1 MSVNKTTFPTQ
12 ELRAHKAPMSRYT
25 GSSVGSL
32 AQAPWPEQPAFSAH
46 ALPLPTPPYQSSLC
60 SWGCWG
66 WSPIP
71 GLWLLRRQRLKDEFR
86 SARKKRGLKADDK
99 RGLWALLWDRER
111 SPAPTLTGC
120 GSLGKCL
127 PLSGLYCPHP
137 SGKSASSAN
146 LGDSLL

>member
-46 ALPLPTPPYQSSLC
+46 ALPLPTPPYQGSLC

-111 SPAPTLTGC
+111 KLSKPSSYTDWLWVPGQVPAPLWA
-120 GSLGKCL
+120 L
-127 PLSGLYCPHP
+127 LS
-137 SGKSASSAN
+137 SSV
-146 LGDSLL
+146 G